1 MGNRTSMPR
10 RLWWLV
16 LGLSLA
22 LHLLVVSL
30 LPPILPRMPEVDP
43 LQRDIRVA
51 FPQPEPEP
59 EQEPEES
66 EPPEPPEPEPEPE
79 KEPEPDEQHMPRDT
93 DEVTDLDG
101 TSMDAPEAEEE
112 PAAAPEDPRA
122 AGDAPSPET
131 SETPSRPEST
141 EDSQEGEGE
150 QPEPES
156 GAPSPDAATQGEA
169 RNEPDPDSASMSLG
183 RETEEPETAPESGKG
198 PEIGT
203 DTGMEA
209 LDEGEMDAIRG
220 ESMVSEIEERRIR
233 MANEYLARMKRQI
246 MARWEQPEGADARH
260 RGEIRFSVDAQGY
273 LETSRVHLPSGH
285 SGLDESALRAVR
297 SVGRYRVPD
306 SPAIVRRY
314 YQNLRFTYS
323 GEPLNNDD

>member
-1 MGNRTSMPR
+1 MPR

-30 LPPILPRMPEVDP
+30 LPPILPRVPEVDP

-79 KEPEPDEQHMPRDT
+79 KELEPDEQHMPRDT

-112 PAAAPEDPRA
+112 PAAAPEDPQA
-122 AGDAPSPET
+122 PGDAPSPET

-141 EDSQEGEGE
+141 EDSQEGAGE
-150 QPEPES
+150 QREPES
-156 GAPSPDAATQGEA
+156 GAPSPDAAIQGEA
-169 RNEPDPDSASMSLG
+169 RSEPDPDSASMSLG
-183 RETEEPETAPESGKG
+183 REEQEPETAPESGKG
-198 PEIGT
+198 PEIGA

-246 MARWEQPEGADARH
+246 MARWEQPEGAEPRH

-285 SGLDESALRAVR
+285 SGLDASALRAVR

>member
-1 MGNRTSMPR
+1 MPR

-30 LPPILPRMPEVDP
+30 LPPILPRMPEVAP

-112 PAAAPEDPRA
+112 PAAAPEDPQA
-122 AGDAPSPET
+122 PGDAPSPET

-141 EDSQEGEGE
+141 EDSQEGAGE
-150 QPEPES
+150 QREPES
-156 GAPSPDAATQGEA
+156 GAPSPDAAIQGEA
-169 RNEPDPDSASMSLG
+169 WSEPDPDSASMSLG
-183 RETEEPETAPESGKG
+183 REEHEPETAPESGKG
-198 PEIGT
+198 PEIGA

-246 MARWEQPEGADARH
+246 MARWEQPEGAEPRH

-285 SGLDESALRAVR
+285 SGLDASALRAVR